1 MSLGGQLMI
10 QRVLSLNN
18 PMGLN
23 DVRKVVERIKD
34 IDADEELIIQM
45 NSQDSYKAEG
55 IFSVLEKE
63 QYEWSAKGGH
73 DGRNYY
79 IIARKK

>member
-1 MSLGGQLMI
+1 MI
-10 QRVLSLNN
+10 QRFLSLNH
-18 PMGLN
+18 PVGLN

-34 IDADEELIIQM
+34 IEMGEELVIQM

-63 QYEWSAKGGH
+63 QYKWSAKGGY
-73 DGRNYY
+73 DGSDYY

>member
-1 MSLGGQLMI
+1 MI
-10 QRVLSLNN
+10 QRFLSLNH
-18 PMGLN
+18 PVGFN

-34 IDADEELIIQM
+34 IDMDEELVIQM

-55 IFSVLEKE
+55 IFSVLEREK
-63 QYEWSAKGGH
+63 YKWSAKGGH
-73 DGRNYY
+73 DGRDYY